1 MLDHTTAFPDDAPDQ
16 LVPDPQVQKEFSV
29 CAMTMDRWDKDP
41 KMAELGWPPP
51 IRIKI
56 RKYRSRRLIERFK
69 ASLVKAAIAARA
81 TPGIFVFA
89 LLSLFGG
96 A

>member
-1 MLDHTTAFPDDAPDQ
+1 MLDHTAAFPDDAPDQ

-41 KMAELGWPPP
+41 KMAELGWPQP
-51 IRIKI
+51 IRIRI

-81 TPGIFVFA
+81 RSGIA
-89 LLSLFGG
+89 Q
-96 A
+96 